1 MKNSKSK
8 LRKLPVAHF
17 DVTTPWFHRLLQYDV
32 MTMKA
37 GGGTLPLLREPGILH
52 SSSIALIELLFIP
65 AFTEVVLPY
74 NVKRPTKFKSNDV
87 FIPRSACLLD
97 KYVILGA
104 NYVTKTKDYLVP
116 VRLVNFT
123 TKSICIAVGT
133 IVADLVPIVKENI
146 SYINAY
152 SLYCISEGV
161 DESTTDDDVFSLI
174 EQLHLNDLNLSDVER
189 EAVIE
194 VIRRRQSAFS
204 LSKHDLGKTNI
215 LTHSI
220 DTGDVTPIR
229 QHLRRMS
236 EENKRKVEMR
246 LLAIEVYSIL
256 MLCRLD

>member
-37 GGGTLPLLREPGILH
+37 GGGTLPLLREP
-52 SSSIALIELLFIP
+52 
-65 AFTEVVLPY
+65 
-74 NVKRPTKFKSNDV
+74 
-87 FIPRSACLLD
+87 
-97 KYVILGA
+97 
-104 NYVTKTKDYLVP
+104 
-116 VRLVNFT
+116 
-123 TKSICIAVGT
+123 
-133 IVADLVPIVKENI
+133 
-146 SYINAY
+146 
-152 SLYCISEGV
+152 
-161 DESTTDDDVFSLI
+161 
-174 EQLHLNDLNLSDVER
+174 DVER

-236 EENKRKVEMR
+236 EENKRKQTHLPR
-246 LLAIEVYSIL
+246 FSI
-256 MLCRLD
+256 

>member
-37 GGGTLPLLREPGILH
+37 GGGTLPLLREPG
-52 SSSIALIELLFIP
+52 
-65 AFTEVVLPY
+65 
-74 NVKRPTKFKSNDV
+74 
-87 FIPRSACLLD
+87 
-97 KYVILGA
+97 
-104 NYVTKTKDYLVP
+104 
-116 VRLVNFT
+116 
-123 TKSICIAVGT
+123 
-133 IVADLVPIVKENI
+133 
-146 SYINAY
+146 
-152 SLYCISEGV
+152 V

-194 VIRRRQSAFS
+194 VIRRRQAAFS
-204 LSKHDLGKTNI
+204 LSKQDLGKTNI

-229 QHLRRMS
+229 QHPRRMS

-246 LLAIEVYSIL
+246 IVLDGVEWNGALAYLDDIIMYARTFQDHLHNLDDVLS
-256 MLCRLD
+256 RLIGMGNGKWTVV